1 MKLLA
6 LLLVAVASA
15 ASAQVAPLVAPLSF
29 EAGKSLP
36 LTSGQWSYV
45 PTATATGSESRFG
58 GSLSIRCDRV
68 ARAVTVQRIG
78 AVPSPLTISTSA
90 VTQVLPTSGRVA
102 ANDRLLDAIA
112 FSRGRFL
119 VAGGAGPVL
128 AVPSW
133 PEAARSIEDC
143 RN

>member
-6 LLLVAVASA
+6 AMFMAA
-15 ASAQVAPLVAPLSF
+15 ASVAPAQVTPQAQPLSF
-29 EAGKSLP
+29 DAGKSLAQSP
-36 LTSGQWSYV
+36 GQWLYLPGAS
-45 PTATATGSESRFG
+45 GSESRFG
-58 GSLSIRCDRV
+58 NLLSVRCERA
-68 ARAVTVQRIG
+68 ARTVVVQRIG
-78 AVPSPLTISTSA
+78 TTPSALTIATSA
-90 VTQVLPTSGRVA
+90 VLRTLPVGGRIA
-102 ANDRLLDAIA
+102 ASDPLLDAIA

-119 VAGGAGPVL
+119 VAGGAGGVL

>member
-1 MKLLA
+1 MKLFAAVWL
-6 LLLVAVASA
+6 AVASA
-15 ASAQVAPLVAPLSF
+15 SPAQVAPLSI
-29 EAGKSLP
+29 EAGKALP
-36 LTSGQWSYV
+36 LASGQWSYV
-45 PTATATGSESRFG
+45 PTATGSESRYG
-58 GSLSIRCDRV
+58 GVVSIRCDRV
-68 ARAVTVQRIG
+68 ARVVVVQRIG
-78 AVPSPLTISTSA
+78 TAPAALTIATSA
-90 VTQVLPTSGRVA
+90 ITQTLPTSGRIA

-119 VAGGAGPVL
+119 VAGGAAGVL